1 MKKYPVIY
9 KNKEYEVRWDKDIFG
24 DFYIEIYEVKHLGKI
39 KYYKIKHIEHERVV
53 NEFLHISKN
62 ASNYYIEQA
71 KVLFK
76 LWETKNQVKEDEKA
90 AEIKKQKAL
99 AEWEGVIEG

>member
-9 KNKEYEVRWDKDIFG
+9 KNKEYEVRWEKDILCG
-24 DFYIEIYEVKHLGKI
+24 FYIEIYEVKHFGKI
-39 KYYKIKHIEHERVV
+39 KYYKRRYTQHEIVV
-53 NEFLHISKN
+53 NKFLHISKN

-71 KVLFK
+71 KVLFE
-76 LWETKNQVKEDEKA
+76 LWETEIQENEAEKA